1 MSTRRRIKGQ
11 IPPEE
16 AAEDRSREWAEVRQW
31 IDELQQE
38 WEERRRAAQVQQD
51 SLPYRLP
58 EDSIAE

>member
-11 IPPEE
+11 PPPEE
-16 AAEDRSREWAEVRQW
+16 TAEDRSREWAEVRQW

-38 WEERRRAAQVQQD
+38 WEKRRRAAQVQQD
-51 SLPYRLP
+51 SPPYRLS